1 MVSKK
6 LILDK
11 PIWNGGERY
20 VGIATYRLRDNN
32 LRVSCRYRNKSGN
45 PIWQG
50 ELLVTKRFAE
60 KFSTKEFKTK
70 GGKAFKVYLIPLD
83 ELIEY
88 NDYLN
93 DKLQEQQQKQE
104 TTSTTYTPSQI
115 ADILATNPK
124 IREICNMFKGCVIEP
139 HVD

>member
-6 LILDK
+6 LILDR

-20 VGIATYRLRDNN
+20 VGIATYRLRDNS

-60 KFSTKEFKTK
+60 KFSTKEYKTK
-70 GGKAFKVYLIPLD
+70 GGQPFKVYLIPLD
-83 ELIEY
+83 DLIEF
-88 NDYLN
+88 NDMLN
-93 DKLQEQQQKQE
+93 DKLKAHQSV
-104 TTSTTYTPSQI
+104 TSDTYTKEEINNLLLRDANIRKIVEMYPNCQI
-115 ADILATNPK
+115 DTA
-124 IREICNMFKGCVIEP
+124 
-139 HVD
+139 

>member
-6 LILDK
+6 LILDR

-60 KFSTKEFKTK
+60 KYSTKEYKTK
-70 GGKAFKVYLIPLD
+70 GGQPFKVYLIPLD
-83 ELIEY
+83 DLIEF
-88 NDYLN
+88 NDMLN
-93 DKLQEQQQKQE
+93 DKLKAHQSV
-104 TTSTTYTPSQI
+104 TSDTYTKEELQNLLLRDANIRKIVEMYPNCQI
-115 ADILATNPK
+115 DPA
-124 IREICNMFKGCVIEP
+124 
-139 HVD
+139 

>member
-6 LILDK
+6 LILDR

-20 VGIATYRLRDNN
+20 VGIATYRLRDNI

-60 KFSTKEFKTK
+60 KFSTKEYKTN
-70 GGKAFKVYLIPLD
+70 GGQPFKVYLIPLD
-83 ELIEY
+83 DLIEY
-88 NDYLN
+88 NDMLN
-93 DKLQEQQQKQE
+93 DKLKAHQSVTSE
-104 TTSTTYTPSQI
+104 TYSKSEI
-115 ADILATNPK
+115 ADILSKNHK
-124 IREICNMFKGCVIEP
+124 IREIVEMFPYCQIEP
-139 HVD
+139 A

>member
-1 MVSKK
+1 MASKK

-60 KFSTKEFKTK
+60 KYSPKEYKTK
-70 GGKAFKVYLIPLD
+70 GGQSFKVYLIPLD
-83 ELIEY
+83 DLRYI
-88 NDYLN
+88 NDMLN
-93 DKLQEQQQKQE
+93 DKLKSQQSV
-104 TTSTTYTPSQI
+104 TSKT
-115 ADILATNPK
+115 
-124 IREICNMFKGCVIEP
+124 
-139 HVD
+139 

>member
-6 LILDK
+6 LILDR

-20 VGIATYRLRDNN
+20 VGIATYRLRDNS

-60 KFSTKEFKTK
+60 KFSTKEYKTK
-70 GGKAFKVYLIPLD
+70 GGQPFKVYLIPLD
-83 ELIEY
+83 DLIEF
-88 NDYLN
+88 NDMLN
-93 DKLQEQQQKQE
+93 DKLKAHQSV
-104 TTSTTYTPSQI
+104 TSSTYTKEEINNLLLKDANIRKIVEMYPNCQI
-115 ADILATNPK
+115 DPA
-124 IREICNMFKGCVIEP
+124 
-139 HVD
+139 

>member
-6 LILDK
+6 LILDR

-20 VGIATYRLRDNN
+20 VGIATYRLRDNS

-60 KFSTKEFKTK
+60 KYSTKEYKTK
-70 GGKAFKVYLIPLD
+70 GGKPFKVYLIPLD
-83 ELIEY
+83 DLIEF
-88 NDYLN
+88 NDMLN
-93 DKLQEQQQKQE
+93 DKLKAHQSV
-104 TTSTTYTPSQI
+104 TSDTYTKEELQNLLLRDANIRKIVEMYPNCQI
-115 ADILATNPK
+115 DPA
-124 IREICNMFKGCVIEP
+124 
-139 HVD
+139 

>member
-1 MVSKK
+1 MASKK

-60 KFSTKEFKTK
+60 RFSTKEYKTK
-70 GGKAFKVYLIPLD
+70 GGKPFKVYLIPLD
-83 ELIEY
+83 DLIEF
-88 NDYLN
+88 NDILN
-93 DKLQEQQQKQE
+93 DKLKAQQSV
-104 TTSTTYTPSQI
+104 TSKTYTRQEISS
-115 ADILATNPK
+115 ILAKNSK
-124 IREICNMFKGCVIEP
+124 IREIVEMFPGCEIEP
-139 HVD
+139 NSV

>member
-6 LILDK
+6 LILDR

-60 KFSTKEFKTK
+60 KFSTKEYKTK
-70 GGKAFKVYLIPLD
+70 GGQPFKVYLIPLD
-83 ELIEY
+83 DLIEY
-88 NDYLN
+88 NDMLN
-93 DKLQEQQQKQE
+93 DKLKAHQSVTSE
-104 TTSTTYTPSQI
+104 TYSKSEI
-115 ADILATNPK
+115 ADILSKNHK
-124 IREICNMFKGCVIEP
+124 IREIVEMFPYCQIEP
-139 HVD
+139 A

>member
-1 MVSKK
+1 MASKK

-60 KFSTKEFKTK
+60 KFSTKEYKTK
-70 GGKAFKVYLIPLD
+70 GGQSFKVYLIPLD
-83 ELIEY
+83 DLIEF
-88 NDYLN
+88 NDMLN
-93 DKLQEQQQKQE
+93 DKLKAQQSVTSKTYTKQE
-104 TTSTTYTPSQI
+104 ISS
-115 ADILATNPK
+115 ILAKNSK
-124 IREICNMFKGCVIEP
+124 IREIVEMFPGCEIEP
-139 HVD
+139 NSV

>member
-32 LRVSCRYRNKSGN
+32 LKVSCRYRNKSGN

-50 ELLVTKRFAE
+50 ELLVTKSFAE
-60 KFSTKEFKTK
+60 KFNTKEYKTK
-70 GGKAFKVYLIPLD
+70 GGQSFKVYLIPLD
-83 ELIEY
+83 GLIEF
-88 NDYLN
+88 NDMLN
-93 DKLQEQQQKQE
+93 DKLKAQQSVTSKTYTKQE
-104 TTSTTYTPSQI
+104 ISS
-115 ADILATNPK
+115 ILAKNSK
-124 IREICNMFKGCVIEP
+124 IREIVEMFPGCEIEP
-139 HVD
+139 NSI

>member
-6 LILDK
+6 LILDR

-20 VGIATYRLRDNN
+20 VGIATYRLRDNS

-60 KFSTKEFKTK
+60 KFSTKEYKTK
-70 GGKAFKVYLIPLD
+70 GGQPFQVYLIPLED
-83 ELIEY
+83 LIEF
-88 NDYLN
+88 NDMLN
-93 DKLQEQQQKQE
+93 DKLKAHQSV
-104 TTSTTYTPSQI
+104 TSDTYTKEEI
-115 ADILATNPK
+115 NNLLLKDANIRK
-124 IREICNMFKGCVIEP
+124 IVEMYPNCKIDP
-139 HVD
+139 A

>member
-6 LILDK
+6 LILDR

-45 PIWQG
+45 PIWKG

-60 KFSTKEFKTK
+60 KFSTKEYKTK
-70 GGKAFKVYLIPLD
+70 GGQPFKVYLIPLD
-83 ELIEY
+83 DLIEY
-88 NDYLN
+88 NDMLN
-93 DKLQEQQQKQE
+93 DKLKAHQSVISE
-104 TTSTTYTPSQI
+104 TYSKSEI
-115 ADILATNPK
+115 ADILSKNHK
-124 IREICNMFKGCVIEP
+124 IREIVEMFPYCQIEP
-139 HVD
+139 V